1 MEYLGIDDDEFIR
14 GKVPMT
20 KQEIR
25 ILSLVKARL
34 SSDSLVY
41 DIGAG
46 TGAISVEAAR
56 LMADG
61 MVFAIEPMITEGT
74 YEVEVLDDE
83 WTYVTADRK
92 MAAHYENSVII
103 TDGEPEI
110 ITLVK

>member
-1 MEYLGIDDDEFIR
+1 
-14 GKVPMT
+14 
-20 KQEIR
+20 
-25 ILSLVKARL
+25 
-34 SSDSLVY
+34 
-41 DIGAG
+41 
-46 TGAISVEAAR
+46 
-56 LMADG
+56 

-83 WTYVTADRK
+83 WTYVTADHK